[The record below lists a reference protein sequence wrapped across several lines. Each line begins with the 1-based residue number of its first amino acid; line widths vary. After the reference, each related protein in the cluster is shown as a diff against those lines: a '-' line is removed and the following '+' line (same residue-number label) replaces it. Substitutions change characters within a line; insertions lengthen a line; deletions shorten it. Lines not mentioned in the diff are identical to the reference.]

1 MTNAEKT
8 LEAIDDALE
17 NSKAAGYKKV
27 SVGGWMG
34 TILLSCI
41 PGVNIIL
48 WIVWVFAAKRPSRRT
63 FAGAMIL
70 LTLIFAAA
78 ATAAIMLYGEQILD
92 WAQNL
97 DPHMFDSLAG
107 IE

>member
-1 MTNAEKT
+1 MTNAERT

-17 NSKAAGYKKV
+17 NSKTAGYRKV

-41 PGVNIIL
+41 PVVNIIL

-63 FAGAMIL
+63 YAGAMIL
-70 LTLIFAAA
+70 LTLMFIAAA
-78 ATAAIMLYGEQILD
+78 VAVGMIWGQEIVD
-92 WAQNL
+92 WARNL
-97 DPHMFDSLAG
+97 DPHLFDALAG
-107 IE
+107 VE

>member
-63 FAGAMIL
+63 FAGAIIL

-92 WAQNL
+92 WARNL